1 MEILNLGGAE
11 EESIPPRLKSRKK
24 TKVKVAMGI
33 GSLAAITG
41 LGSTLAASITL
52 NGDNPV
58 EFGQGV
64 AITAA
69 CNGDDDITFTPTSEY
84 LPEEGR
90 FVLSSFTLS
99 GINTSVTDP
108 ETGIGCAGKVLI
120 IRAYTDDSD
129 FVDYTDGG
137 DPYLS
142 DPLFFSRE
150 SMKNEYGVETSA
162 DYKNS
167 AIAIRISD
175 DGSSFAEV
183 YANEDS
189 SNTYRSSTR
198 YSTDD
203 FWIGQSVVNYLGSVT
218 VELGGTYNSGLNS
231 AAINKFT
238 VESVESINTDDD
250 GAEDNADWY
259 ASTY

>member
-11 EESIPPRLKSRKK
+11 EENIPPRLKSRKK
-24 TKVKVAMGI
+24 TKVKVAVGI

-52 NGDNPV
+52 NGDSPV

-84 LPEEGR
+84 LPDEGK

-99 GINTSVTDP
+99 GINTNTTDQY
-108 ETGIGCAGKVLI
+108 TGIGCAGKVLI
-120 IRAYTDDSD
+120 IRAYTDNSD

-137 DPYLS
+137 DPYLTN
-142 DPLFFSRE
+142 PLNFSRE
-150 SMKNEYGVETSA
+150 RYTDEYGVETGA

-167 AIAIRISD
+167 AIAIKISD
-175 DGSSFAEV
+175 DGTSFETV
-183 YANEDS
+183 YSNDS
-189 SNTYRSSTR
+189 SSDATN
-198 YSTDD
+198 D
-203 FWIGQSVVNYLGSVT
+203 FWIGESSVSYGTGSVG
-218 VELGGTYNSGLNS
+218 VYFGGSNDSGLNS
-231 AAINKFT
+231 AAIDKFT
-238 VESVESINTDDD
+238 VESVESIDTVN
-250 GAEDNADWY
+250 DWY